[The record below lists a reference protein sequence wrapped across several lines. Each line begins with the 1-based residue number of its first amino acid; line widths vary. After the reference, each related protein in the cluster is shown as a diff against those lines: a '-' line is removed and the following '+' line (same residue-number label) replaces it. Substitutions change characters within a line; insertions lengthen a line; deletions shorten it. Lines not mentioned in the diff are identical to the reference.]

1 MNKIE
6 KISIKCRLDLIIL
19 YQFLID
25 LLPVQNQIIVPNLIH
40 NISELNKILKSKKRD
55 KWKYIYINNKN
66 ITQLL
71 YNEDENINIDDADI
85 DLFTDFENLFYLDH
99 LILNDNEIINYTFS
113 KKFINNIFLRL
124 KLVNTLVNTSP
135 NIFELIIFSKIV
147 LNIINNYKSCDNYYE
162 NTDEKEL
169 NNIENFCKETINK
182 HLYIFE
188 EVGLSL
194 NEDEFYSLSVDEIY
208 IKYLNSFIKLD
219 KFDNYEYINK
229 IANDLNLDKIYIT
242 EKMFDELNKILNMGC
257 DLAKFYIIQKVEDLF
272 NDKIINFYYFIIKYI
287 YKIPFY
293 FFQVPLLLNARNVII
308 FILRK
313 NLDLLC
319 YFKLKNEKNR
329 EIIERVDY
337 VIKSITD
344 NEYYFDKYINNCR
357 LGKLESLLLFSKFF
371 FFEPQHNDITIL
383 ENVIKNKRIEKYE
396 AILKNK
402 DIKIKFEKIDVILE
416 IINIFNHT
424 DLHIGNIF
432 NDRKKLEKLI
442 KSWKIIEK
450 SIKEKKTKRLR
461 RNLKISIYNIF
472 TNDSI
477 SDKVQAIFTK
487 DETDYFVMENMN
499 LGKSNLTAQ
508 SKLMAK
514 ALDSIDFHYNYE
526 KQSDTSS
533 ILIQSY
539 IISENSQAF
548 SNYSQKKFF
557 SRLIK
562 DENLEELK
570 NEKDRYIKSDKYSI
584 ITHVKVIGTHKGTAE
599 YIRQL
604 SNGQYISGGSENLL
618 NIYEKTINFCK
629 SINMYESQYN
639 VFEVKTDNKL
649 ENEINLISF
658 SQNKIYFWTLN
669 TKDKEHKING
679 KLKNSSLISVYSL
692 DENISLIIS
701 LVNMAKID
709 NKWYK
714 KNMNIIKLNNLNM
727 FCRGGKLLNI
737 EDRQIFCFTSNDEI
751 PNGQNKIIF
760 YDYGR
765 LKILGKIGGYSFV
778 TSYNNMCEV
787 KQNINLN
794 IKLLLV
800 ACKYSNRVSE
810 NGILLIYINLK
821 YEDYKFIDSQGFE
834 KTETFEVLCFC
845 QILLVDNNNSIYGD
859 ITYQKDIIITE
870 TEYILVGGFDNE
882 KREGCIKLY
891 KIEPDTKEIN
901 VPKLK
906 YLQDI
911 DIEKN
916 REFQGFD
923 GKISCI
929 TQSTITGN
937 ILVTCWDGTVH
948 MFRPPNLDFYM
959 KR

>member
-1 MNKIE
+1 MNKIG
-6 KISIKCRLDLIIL
+6 KFSIKCRVNLIIL

-25 LLPVQNQIIVPNLIH
+25 LLPVQGKIIVPNLIH
-40 NISELNKILKSKKRD
+40 NISELNKILKSKKRH

-71 YNEDENINIDDADI
+71 YDEDENINIDDADI
-85 DLFTDFENLFYLDH
+85 DIFTEFENLFYLDH

-113 KKFINNIFLRL
+113 KKFINEIFL
-124 KLVNTLVNTSP
+124 KLVKKSSK
-135 NIFELIIFSKIV
+135 IFELIILAKIV

-182 HLYIFE
+182 HLYIFQD
-188 EVGLSL
+188 VGLSM

-208 IKYLNSFIKLD
+208 IKYLNSFIKLG
-219 KFDNYEYINK
+219 KFNNYEYITK
-229 IANDLNLDKIYIT
+229 VANDLNLDKFYIP
-242 EKMFDELNKILNMGC
+242 EKMFDELNETLNMGYDC
-257 DLAKFYIIQKVEDLF
+257 ANTYKIKKVEDLF

-293 FFQVPLLLNARNVII
+293 FFQVPLLLNARDVII
-308 FILRK
+308 LILK
-313 NLDLLC
+313 QKLDLLC
-319 YFKLKNEKNR
+319 YFRAKNEKNT

-337 VIKSITD
+337 VIKNITD
-344 NEYYFDKYINNCR
+344 NEYYFDKYINRYR
-357 LGKLESLLLFSKFF
+357 LGKLELIQLFSKFF
-371 FFEPQHNDITIL
+371 FFESHHNYITIID
-383 ENVIKNKRIEKYE
+383 NVIKNKRIEKYE
-396 AILKNK
+396 AILKNE
-402 DIKIKFEKIDVILE
+402 DIKTNFEKIDVRLE

-424 DLHIGNIF
+424 DLHIGDIF
-432 NDRKKLEKLI
+432 NNKKKFEKLI
-442 KSWKIIEK
+442 KSWNIIEK
-450 SIKEKKTKRLR
+450 LVKENKTKRLR
-461 RNLKISIYNIF
+461 KDLKIRLYNIF
-472 TNDSI
+472 KDNSI
-477 SDKVQAIFTK
+477 SKKVIAIFTNGEP
-487 DETDYFVMENMN
+487 DSFVKENMN
-499 LGKSNLTAQ
+499 LAKSILSAQ

-526 KQSDTSS
+526 KQSDISS
-533 ILIQSY
+533 IVIQSY
-539 IISENSQAF
+539 IISENSQAI
-548 SNYSQKKFF
+548 SNYSQKKYF

-570 NEKDRYIKSDKYSI
+570 KDKDRYIKSDKYSI

-618 NIYEKTINFCK
+618 YLYEKTINFSK
-629 SINMYESQYN
+629 SINMNESQYN
-639 VFEVKTDNKL
+639 VFEVITENKQ
-649 ENEINLISF
+649 ENEINLVSF

-669 TKDKEHKING
+669 TKDKEHKIYG

-714 KNMNIIKLNNLNM
+714 KNANIKKIDNLNM
-727 FCRGGKLLNI
+727 FCRGGKLLDI
-737 EDRQIFCFTSNDEI
+737 KDRQIFCFTSNDEI

-760 YDYGR
+760 YDYKQK
-765 LKILGKIGGYSFV
+765 KILDKKGGYSFV
-778 TSYNNMCEV
+778 ASYNNICEV
-787 KQNINLN
+787 KQNINSD

-800 ACKYSNRVSE
+800 ACKKSNRISQ

-821 YEDYKFIDSQGFE
+821 NKDYILIAPPAFE
-834 KTETFEVLCFC
+834 KTESFEVLCFC
-845 QILLVDNNNSIYGD
+845 QILSVDNNNSIYDD
-859 ITYQKDIIITE
+859 ITNTNNIIISE

-882 KREGCIKLY
+882 KREGLIKLY
-891 KIEPDTKEIN
+891 KIEPDITNKNIL
-901 VPKLK
+901 KLK

-948 MFRPPNLDFYM
+948 MFRPPNLDYYM
-959 KR
+959 KN